1 MTTQSITPI
10 WAHDYSVKSL
20 INIKFTQSI
29 PGNSSIRH
37 LSDRDILARIERAK
51 DSNKREKESPIGVP
65 ASLIRE
71 VHKGLIDELNERK
84 A

>member
-1 MTTQSITPI
+1 MGRTDLNPSNT
-10 WAHDYSVKSL
+10 HDYSVKSL

-37 LSDRDILARIERAK
+37 LSDRDILARIERTK